1 MVLFIILAILVVILI
16 AIGVLFYMRSNKRNL
31 IEKTEERKNE
41 IEQLPLDDNLRKL
54 TGLNLKGETKTK

>member
-1 MVLFIILAILVVILI
+1 
-16 AIGVLFYMRSNKRNL
+16 MRSNKRNL

-54 TGLNLKGETKTK
+54 TGLNLKGKQRLSMMQ